1 VALLSRVPELWDLVV
16 VPEQY
21 DYSLLH
27 ALTKVNVLHDLKLC
41 GENRAVTMKDGWL
54 RQQWCLHH
62 DAPGHATLTQDT
74 AAQLSVEKAEAAIPA
89 LKATA
94 NLKQVFILAE
104 DEEGVKRLARTQ
116 EVLEKALPN
125 ARIDALILSPEETA
139 DGRGAAGPDHELR

>member
-1 VALLSRVPELWDLVV
+1 
-16 VPEQY
+16 
-21 DYSLLH
+21 
-27 ALTKVNVLHDLKLC
+27 
-41 GENRAVTMKDGWL
+41 MKDGWL

-62 DAPGHATLTQDT
+62 DAPGHATLTQDA
-74 AAQLSVEKAEAAIPA
+74 AAQVSVEKAEAAIPA

-116 EVLEKALPN
+116 DVLKKALPN

-139 DGRGAAGPDHELR
+139 DRRGAAGPDHELR